1 MQGRCGLIY
10 ASTKETRMAYIDE
23 LLGRGERVLYVGRQH
38 TFVLVSNILAEFA
51 LIAFLIAAGV
61 VSQSAFH
68 GQAVGGIIVGQLVF
82 LVCGA
87 ISLMILISALLDY
100 LRWNNE
106 EYIITDQRVIQVRGI
121 FNKDVIDSS
130 LDKINDIELRQS
142 WIGRIF
148 DFGDIEILTASDIGV
163 NAMRRIGHPINFKR
177 AMLEAKQN
185 HSRGFGYF
193 DPQAIAAYTR
203 PAPAANQSATRPDIE
218 QTLQKLADLR
228 DQGILSSEEF
238 ETKKRE
244 LLSRI

>member
-1 MQGRCGLIY
+1 
-10 ASTKETRMAYIDE
+10 MAYIDE